1 MAQQLVR
8 DVMTTQVV
16 TLKGTDTVRQATVR
30 LAIENLSGLP
40 VVDSN
45 KNLIGM
51 LSETDIL
58 DLVMKYQAEL
68 NIDDP
73 GLYMLSMP
81 MDDENI
87 KDEKMRDAIK
97 HVSETLVQDI
107 MAKTVVTT
115 SPNEKII
122 NVVKAMLDR
131 CVNRIPVLEKGFLVG
146 IVSRGD
152 IIFATYK
159 RKV

>member
-1 MAQQLVR
+1 MSQQLVR

-16 TLKGTDTVRQATVR
+16 TLKGTDTVRQATVK

-40 VVDSN
+40 VVDDN
-45 KNLIGM
+45 KKLVGM

-58 DLVMKYQAEL
+58 ELVLRYQAEL

-73 GLYMLSMP
+73 SLYMLSMP

-87 KDEKMRDAIK
+87 KDAKMRDAIK
-97 HVSETLVQDI
+97 HISEMPVEDI
-107 MAKTVVTT
+107 MAKTLITT

-122 NVVKAMLDR
+122 NVVKAMIER
-131 CVNRIPVLEKGFLVG
+131 CVNRVPVLEKGVLVG

>member
-16 TLKGTDTVRQATVR
+16 TLRGTDTVRQATVK

-40 VVDSN
+40 VVDG
-45 KNLIGM
+45 KKALVGM
-51 LSETDIL
+51 LGETDIL
-58 DLVMKYQAEL
+58 ELVLRYQAEL

-73 GLYMLSMP
+73 SLYMLSMP

-87 KDEKMRDAIK
+87 KDPKMREAIK
-97 HVSETLVQDI
+97 RISETKVEDI
-107 MAKTVVTT
+107 MCKTLVTT
-115 SPNEKII
+115 SPSEKII
-122 NVVKAMLDR
+122 NVVKAMIER
-131 CVNRIPVLEKGFLVG
+131 CVNRVPVLEKGVLVG

-152 IIFATYK
+152 IIFSTYK